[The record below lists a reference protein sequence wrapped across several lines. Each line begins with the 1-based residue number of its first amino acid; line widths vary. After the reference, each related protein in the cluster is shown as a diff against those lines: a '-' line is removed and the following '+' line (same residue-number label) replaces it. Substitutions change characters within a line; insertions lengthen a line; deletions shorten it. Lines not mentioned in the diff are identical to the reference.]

1 MAGLLVVSHIDERGL
16 LRLVPLGGH
25 DPRNMV
31 AQRVVVRGKKRDLPG
46 VQEEVGLRGAQ
57 VSAFGVEPDLGV
69 ALDVTLAADIPGI
82 PEHEQVTRL
91 GQGAAIKLL
100 DSSAISHPGLV
111 AQLRELAKKR
121 KIECQLEIL
130 PLGGTDAGAM
140 QRVRTGVPVAT
151 ISVPTRYIHTSVE
164 LPKAKARQAPQRKPN
179 CYAN

>member
-1 MAGLLVVSHIDERGL
+1 MDDR
-16 LRLVPLGGH
+16 
-25 DPRNMV
+25 V
-31 AQRVVVRGKKRDLPG
+31 ALYVMSCAMQKAKTFGCETYAVAT

-57 VSAFGVEPDLGV
+57 ISAFGVEPDLGM

-82 PEHEQVTRL
+82 AEHEQVTRL

-111 AQLRELAKKR
+111 AQLRGLAKKR
-121 KIECQLEIL
+121 KIKCQLEIL

-140 QRVRTGVPVAT
+140 QGVRSGVPVAT

-164 LPKAKARQAPQRKPN
+164 LVDKGDLQAAVDLLTAFLEEGHR
-179 CYAN
+179 ADLTLV